1 MEMLVQ
7 DRSKSAHGLPSKTV
21 AVAICLFATSL
32 SADVA
37 SIRAALQAG
46 RFVEA
51 IAACD
56 QELKTT
62 PKNAALLTLK
72 GLALQAS
79 GNPTASLSSFRQAL
93 IAAPSYL
100 PALQAAA
107 QIEFDTRDARARP
120 TLEAILKLA
129 STNETAHSM
138 LGELAFEARDCPR
151 ALDHFS
157 KIASGARRPLARWQ
171 HGVCLFERERW
182 REAASEFQALL
193 GIREHPP
200 TRFNLALSHWH
211 AKNFAAALDALA
223 PLSAPDADALSLKAL
238 VLRERNEIPQAL
250 EVLQGAVAAYPGDER
265 LLLDLA
271 LLCLDQNSVE
281 LGTAVLEA
289 GLSRL
294 PRSVRLLTALGVF
307 QVRAGDMKRAEEYFL
322 AAEQLA
328 PQSGLG
334 QVAAATAM
342 IQLGLPDDA
351 IRRLQTIS
359 VPSPMVSL
367 TLARAL
373 LQKGGLPQHRAE
385 AKRLLASVVAR
396 EPNNSVA
403 HSLLG
408 KTLAQDG
415 EVSRATQALEI
426 AFRLDPSDRTAAYQ
440 LMLLYRRVGKTA
452 QASLLNTQLRQTL
465 AKENADI
472 LEAPRYQLSR
482 SPGQ

>member
-1 MEMLVQ
+1 MEMRGR
-7 DRSKSAHGLPSKTV
+7 DRSRSAHGLPSKTV

-37 SIRAALQAG
+37 SIRTALQAG

-56 QELKTT
+56 QELKLD
-62 PKNAALLTLK
+62 PNNAALFTLK

-79 GNPTASLSSFRQAL
+79 GNPVAGLSSFRQAL
-93 IAAPSYL
+93 VAAPSYL

-120 TLEAILKLA
+120 TLEAIVKLA
-129 STNETAHSM
+129 PTSETAHSM
-138 LGELAFEARDCPR
+138 LGELAFESRDCPR

-157 KIASGARRPLARWQ
+157 KIASGSRRPLARWQ
-171 HGVCLFERERW
+171 AGVCLFERERW
-182 REAASEFQALL
+182 QEAASEFQSLL
-193 GIREHPP
+193 VLREHPP

-211 AKNFAAALDALA
+211 SKNFAAALSALA

-238 VLRERNEIPQAL
+238 VLRERNEIPHAL
-250 EVLQGAVAAYPGDER
+250 EVLQTAVAAYPADER

-271 LLCLDQNSVE
+271 LLCLDQNSVD

-307 QVRAGDMKRAEEYFL
+307 QVRAGNLGRAEEHFL

-359 VPSPMVSL
+359 APSPMVSL

-373 LQKGGLPQHRAE
+373 LQKGGPPRHRAE

-396 EPNNSVA
+396 EPGNSVA

-452 QASLLNTQLRQTL
+452 QASRLNNQLRQVL

>member
-1 MEMLVQ
+1 MEMP
-7 DRSKSAHGLPSKTV
+7 DRDPSKSALGLPSKV
-21 AVAICLFATSL
+21 FVLALCLFASPL
-32 SADVA
+32 WADIA
-37 SIRAALQAG
+37 SIRAALRAG

-56 QELKTT
+56 QELKID

-79 GNPTASLSSFRQAL
+79 GDPTASLLSFRQAL
-93 IAAPSYL
+93 AAAPSYL

-107 QIEFDTRDARARP
+107 QIEFDTRHARARP
-120 TLEAILKLA
+120 TLEAIVKLVP
-129 STNETAHSM
+129 TNQTAHSM
-138 LGELAFEARDCPR
+138 LGELAFESRDCPR
-151 ALDHFS
+151 AIGHFS
-157 KIASGARRPLARWQ
+157 QIGSTSRRPLTRWQ
-171 HGVCLFERERW
+171 NGVCLFERERW
-182 REAASEFQALL
+182 QEAGSEFQALL
-193 GIREHPP
+193 GIREHAP

-211 AKNFAAALDALA
+211 AKDYAAALQALA

-250 EVLQGAVAAYPGDER
+250 DVLQSAVAAYPGDER

-294 PRSVRLLTALGVF
+294 PRSIRLLTALGVF
-307 QVRAGDMKRAEEYFL
+307 QVRAGDMKRAEEYFF

-342 IQLGLPDDA
+342 IQLGLPEDA
-351 IRRLQTIS
+351 IRRLQTVS
-359 VPSPMVSL
+359 APSPMVSL

-373 LQKGGLPQHRAE
+373 LQKGGPEQHRAE

-396 EPNNSVA
+396 EPGNA
-403 HSLLG
+403 AAYSLLG

-415 EVSRATQALEI
+415 DISRATQTLEI
-426 AFRLDPSDRTAAYQ
+426 AIRLDPSDRTAAYQ
-440 LMLLYRRVGKTA
+440 LMLLYRRVGKAT
-452 QASLLNTQLRQTL
+452 QASRLNDQLRKVL

-482 SPGQ
+482 SPDQ

>member
-1 MEMLVQ
+1 M
-7 DRSKSAHGLPSKTV
+7 
-21 AVAICLFATSL
+21 
-32 SADVA
+32 
-37 SIRAALQAG
+37 
-46 RFVEA
+46 
-51 IAACD
+51 
-56 QELKTT
+56 
-62 PKNAALLTLK
+62 
-72 GLALQAS
+72 
-79 GNPTASLSSFRQAL
+79 
-93 IAAPSYL
+93 
-100 PALQAAA
+100 QAAA

-120 TLEAILKLA
+120 TLEAIVKLVPA
-129 STNETAHSM
+129 NETAHSM
-138 LGELAFEARDCPR
+138 LGELAVEARDCPR
-151 ALDHFS
+151 ALLHFS
-157 KIASGARRPLARWQ
+157 KIASASRRPLARWQ
-171 HGVCLFERERW
+171 NGVCLFERERW
-182 REAASEFQALL
+182 QEAASEFQALL
-193 GIREHPP
+193 EIREHPP
-200 TRFNLALSHWH
+200 TRFNLA
-211 AKNFAAALDALA
+211 
-223 PLSAPDADALSLKAL
+223 APDADALSLKAL

-271 LLCLDQNSVE
+271 LLCLDQNSVD

-307 QVRAGDMKRAEEYFL
+307 QVRSGDMKRAEEYFL

-351 IRRLQTIS
+351 IRRLQTIIK
-359 VPSPMVSL
+359 PTPIVSL

-373 LQKGGLPQHRAE
+373 LQKGGPSQHRAE

-396 EPNNSVA
+396 EPGNSVA

-415 EVSRATQALEI
+415 EVTRATQALEI

-440 LMLLYRRVGKTA
+440 LLLLYRRVGKTA
-452 QASLLNTQLRQTL
+452 QAALLNTQLRQAL